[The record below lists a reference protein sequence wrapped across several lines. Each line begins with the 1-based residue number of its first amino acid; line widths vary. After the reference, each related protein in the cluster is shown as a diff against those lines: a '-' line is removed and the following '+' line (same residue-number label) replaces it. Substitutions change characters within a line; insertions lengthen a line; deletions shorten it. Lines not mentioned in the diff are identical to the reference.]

1 LDSLQRVREV
11 LYVVERQSR
20 SALRRLPGEI
30 TMIAL
35 VRMLF
40 VFAAV
45 LGIGLCVLMLW
56 PDTL

>member
-1 LDSLQRVREV
+1 
-11 LYVVERQSR
+11 
-20 SALRRLPGEI
+20 
-30 TMIAL
+30 MIAL